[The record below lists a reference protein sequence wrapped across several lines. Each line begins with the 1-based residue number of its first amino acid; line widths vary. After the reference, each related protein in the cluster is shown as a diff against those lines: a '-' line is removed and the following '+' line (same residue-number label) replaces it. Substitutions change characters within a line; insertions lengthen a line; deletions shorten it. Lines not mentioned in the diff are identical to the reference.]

1 MTASVMRCEI
11 RFWSHRYGAS
21 AWRVAARLDGLERSR
36 SQMPAA
42 PFPVERLHANDDD
55 DDDDDRPAFIQR
67 ALLPDESSSE
77 DDDDD
82 AASPPVLNIACAAC
96 STHLTRR
103 GMQVFLVADNSSLF
117 STDIPSDDIRE
128 GGNHPIET
136 CQCQASS
143 VHCRGCD
150 AVVGYHV
157 TTVCGL
163 CGDAEHNGHFWLFTE
178 QHVSHSERGLTWDAL
193 PYNGQDI
200 EVNEQQA
207 TAAAAA
213 MDDAQDDDDC
223 CPICAASPM
232 WRPTRF
238 PACGHRFCFGC
249 ASREVDMRGRCPL
262 DRIPAT
268 REQLVVCQDAGP
280 L

>member
-1 MTASVMRCEI
+1 MPDTALPVARRRATWTDWSVLGRK
-11 RFWSHRYGAS
+11 
-21 AWRVAARLDGLERSR
+21 
-36 SQMPAA
+36 MPAA

-150 AVVGYHV
+150 AIVGYHV

-178 QHVSHSERGLTWDAL
+178 QHVSHSERGLTWDARVGRYVDL
-193 PYNGQDI
+193 
-200 EVNEQQA
+200 
-207 TAAAAA
+207 
-213 MDDAQDDDDC
+213 
-223 CPICAASPM
+223 AASSGGTVLEKPPV
-232 WRPTRF
+232 WADYKDNPDKNAYLTDKKAWFARNVAGVVYSEHEYRKAQKRALRDPETDNDARKQRDSY
-238 PACGHRFCFGC
+238 GKSSK
-249 ASREVDMRGRCPL
+249 ASK
-262 DRIPAT
+262 
-268 REQLVVCQDAGP
+268 QSDAGATYH
-280 L
+280 